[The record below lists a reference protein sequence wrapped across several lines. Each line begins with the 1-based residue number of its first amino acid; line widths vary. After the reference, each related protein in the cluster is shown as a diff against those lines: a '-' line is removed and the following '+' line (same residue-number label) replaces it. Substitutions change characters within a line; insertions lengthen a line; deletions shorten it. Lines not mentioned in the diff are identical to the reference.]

1 MVTREKFKVY
11 KNVFDERTLRIL
23 FKLESEGY
31 IEDLR
36 SPISIGK
43 ESNIF
48 SAVNKSGDHL
58 IIKIYRV
65 NNADFKKMY
74 RYVSADT
81 RFEGLSNQRRK
92 VIQAWAQ
99 REYRNLLVSR
109 EAGARVPLPYV
120 VKENVLVMELIGDH
134 ENAAPRL
141 KDKAPKD
148 LKEYYKDLMK
158 NIKILYKAGFVHGD
172 LSEFN
177 ILNHNEKAYLID
189 LSHGT
194 KLDTDLAFEL
204 LERDLNNVV
213 RFFNKKGLKLN
224 VEDLLK
230 EIKS

>member
-1 MVTREKFKVY
+1 MTREKFKTY
-11 KNVFDERTLRIL
+11 KNVFDDKTLRVL

-92 VIQAWAQ
+92 LFLMII
-99 REYRNLLVSR
+99 
-109 EAGARVPLPYV
+109 
-120 VKENVLVMELIGDH
+120 LII
-134 ENAAPRL
+134 L
-141 KDKAPKD
+141 K
-148 LKEYYKDLMK
+148 
-158 NIKILYKAGFVHGD
+158 NF
-172 LSEFN
+172 
-177 ILNHNEKAYLID
+177 
-189 LSHGT
+189 
-194 KLDTDLAFEL
+194 
-204 LERDLNNVV
+204 
-213 RFFNKKGLKLN
+213 
-224 VEDLLK
+224 
-230 EIKS
+230 